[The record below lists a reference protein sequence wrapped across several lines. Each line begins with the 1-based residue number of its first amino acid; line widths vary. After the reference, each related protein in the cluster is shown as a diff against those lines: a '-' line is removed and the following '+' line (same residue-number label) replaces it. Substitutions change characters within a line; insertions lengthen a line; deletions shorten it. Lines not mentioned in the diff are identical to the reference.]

1 MGISHSIHGNLIM
14 YYIYLFHYIAI
25 PFPPGHG
32 WDSKGEGGSHLG
44 AMAAKMAAKRWWNNS
59 EHGGNM
65 VVLSKENGGLTCL
78 KQRTWELKY
87 QNMGKLSVLQQ
98 PWLGLMLCF
107 FSYCW
112 LMNARVIDNQR
123 ANDDNAIPKWGDGS
137 IYSTTII
144 FPRKSYLIIVCN
156 TFFCLTIN
164 WKICVENS
172 MFQIGDGPTSSL
184 LRRLQ
189 VQKIQHILVLSWVGV
204 LGVRQ
209 WPEIRVLDI

>member
-107 FSYCW
+107 FFLLLVDECKGHW
-112 LMNARVIDNQR
+112 QPTGKWWQR
-123 ANDDNAIPKWGDGS
+123 YTKMRRWVN
-137 IYSTTII
+137 I
-144 FPRKSYLIIVCN
+144 FYNYHFP
-156 TFFCLTIN
+156 
-164 WKICVENS
+164 
-172 MFQIGDGPTSSL
+172 
-184 LRRLQ
+184 
-189 VQKIQHILVLSWVGV
+189 
-204 LGVRQ
+204 
-209 WPEIRVLDI
+209 